1 MKCNHL
7 SSILNLL
14 SSILIATQAH
24 AQLGASVQP
33 DILRSVGIDQK
44 LNEPLPLDLSF
55 RDEAG
60 QTVAL
65 QKYFGEKPVVIA
77 LVYYECPMLCTQV
90 LNGLTETLRPLAF
103 NVGEQFEV
111 VTVSFD
117 PRETPEL
124 AAAKKKVYLEKYNR
138 NGAENGWHFLTG
150 DSLAIQQLTE
160 AIGFRYKYD
169 VFTKQ
174 YAHASGIVVA
184 TPQGKLARYFF
195 GIEYPT
201 RDLRFALIE
210 AAENRIGNVV
220 DQVLMYCFHYDPSTG
235 KYSLAVINVLRVA
248 GVATVLMLGTFMI
261 VMLRRERR

>member
-1 MKCNHL
+1 MKFIPL
-7 SSILNLL
+7 SSILYLL

-33 DILRSVGIDQK
+33 EILRSVGIDQR
-44 LNEPLPLDLSF
+44 LNEQLPLDLSF

-90 LNGLTETLRPLAF
+90 LNGLTESLRPLSF

-117 PRETPEL
+117 HRETPEL

-248 GVATVLMLGTFMI
+248 GVATVLALGMFMI

>member
-1 MKCNHL
+1 MKYQYPF
-7 SSILNLL
+7 SILYLL
-14 SSILIATQAH
+14 SSIFIATQTH

-33 DILRSVGIDQK
+33 EILRSIGIDQK
-44 LNEPLPLDLSF
+44 LNEQLPLEVSF
-55 RDEAG
+55 RDEDG
-60 QTVAL
+60 NEVQL

-90 LNGLTETLRPLAF
+90 LNGLTECLRPLSF

-117 PRETPEL
+117 PRETPAL

-138 NGAENGWHFLTG
+138 GGAEAGWHFLTG

-160 AIGFRYKYD
+160 AIGFRYKYEP
-169 VFTKQ
+169 FTKQ
-174 YAHASGIVVA
+174 YAHASAIVVA

-220 DQVLMYCFHYDPSTG
+220 DQVLMYCFHYDPTTG
-235 KYSLAVINVLRVA
+235 KYILAVLNVLRVA
-248 GVATVLMLGTFMI
+248 GIATVLALGTFML
-261 VMLRRERR
+261 VMLRRERK

>member
-1 MKCNHL
+1 MRLYLPLALCSLLAAL
-7 SSILNLL
+7 SP
-14 SSILIATQAH
+14 AR

-33 DILRSVGIDQK
+33 EILRSVGIDQK
-44 LNEPLPLDLSF
+44 LNEQLPLEANF
-55 RDEAG
+55 RDENG

-65 QKYFGEKPVVIA
+65 QKFFGEKPVVIA

-90 LNGLTETLRPLAF
+90 LNGLTEALRPLSF
-103 NVGEQFEV
+103 NVGDQFEV

-117 PRETPEL
+117 HRETPEL
-124 AAAKKKVYLEKYNR
+124 ATAKKKVYLEKYNR
-138 NGAENGWHFLTG
+138 SGAENGWHFLTG

-169 VFTKQ
+169 SFTKQ
-174 YAHASGIVVA
+174 YAHASAIVVA

-210 AAENRIGNVV
+210 AAENRIGSVV
-220 DQVLMYCFHYDPSTG
+220 DQVLMYCFHYDPTTG
-235 KYSLAVINVLRVA
+235 KYSLAVLNVLRVA
-248 GVATVLMLGTFMI
+248 GVATVLALGTFML
-261 VMLRRERR
+261 VMLRRERK

>member
-1 MKCNHL
+1 MTRPSPFAL
-7 SSILNLL
+7 LL
-14 SSILIATQAH
+14 SFLIATTHVH
-24 AQLGASVQP
+24 AQLNASDQP
-33 DILRSVGIDQK
+33 EILRNVGIDQR
-44 LNEPLPLDLSF
+44 LNEQLPLDLSF

-60 QTVAL
+60 QTVPL
-65 QKYFGEKPVVIA
+65 QKYFEEKPVVIA

-90 LNGLTETLRPLAF
+90 LNGLVETLRPLSF
-103 NVGEQFEV
+103 DVGEQFEV
-111 VTVSFD
+111 ITVSFD

-124 AAAKKKVYLEKYNR
+124 AARKKSVYLQRYDRKGTE
-138 NGAENGWHFLTG
+138 AGWHFLTG

-160 AIGFRYKYD
+160 ALGFRYKYD
-169 VFTKQ
+169 PFTKQ
-174 YAHASGIVVA
+174 YVHASGIIVA

-210 AAENRIGNVV
+210 AADNRIGSVV
-220 DQVLMYCFHYDPSTG
+220 DQVLMYCFHYDPSAG
-235 KYSLAVINVLRVA
+235 KYSLAVLNVLRVA